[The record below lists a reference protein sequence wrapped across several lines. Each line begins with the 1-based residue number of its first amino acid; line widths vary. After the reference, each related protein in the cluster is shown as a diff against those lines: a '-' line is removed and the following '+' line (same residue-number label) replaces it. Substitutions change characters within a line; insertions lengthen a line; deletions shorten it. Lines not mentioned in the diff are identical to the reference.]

1 MVIFNLL
8 IEYIQDIIKRREYW
22 EIILNLL
29 AKPGPDSISQKWVS
43 GYYTFFLLWI
53 MLEQNTVEVSQ
64 SLYQI
69 NEYGITLKYET
80 FLDHF
85 LSPLGNQKEMNLQSM
100 TQFFKI

>member
-1 MVIFNLL
+1 
-8 IEYIQDIIKRREYW
+8 
-22 EIILNLL
+22 
-29 AKPGPDSISQKWVS
+29 
-43 GYYTFFLLWI
+43 

-85 LSPLGNQKEMNLQSM
+85 LSPLGNQKEMNLQSVA
-100 TQFFKI
+100 QFFKI